1 MQSIIITCTIKA
13 LEDFHIGTGIGN
25 IGLYDDG
32 QFKDSDG
39 FPTLNSSTLKGL
51 LRDSCAALDRAK
63 QKLNIEVDRECFR
76 KLFENFDNLSSLDIK
91 ISPKENQTLSDNTL
105 IHYFT
110 AIEHA
115 RRKAKR
121 GTLHS
126 LEFGASGLEF
136 ELEIRYL
143 NRSIDSEE
151 LAKYIIDGL
160 KNIKSIGGHRRRG
173 FGAIAMNNIEY
184 KVDEITA
191 EKGQVSRGSQLD
203 IIFELYEDTILSSKA
218 QSGNLL
224 STNDYIPGTTI
235 LGMFRSIMLARGLAN
250 TYLDDDRLKA
260 SFFYPMPKAM
270 NNSFDI
276 EVSPVFLSFRK
287 KKVYLTPSSFAP
299 ENVLKD
305 LPGWAVKTS
314 SDPHFA
320 TILSHN
326 TLFSD
331 AEHSDPGKGLYEGYI
346 YREKNDPEWTKS
358 SYYKVDKLYHQ
369 RNKIDPNKQSTDK
382 AGVFIEEK
390 VKQGTRFLGS
400 LFFESEEGCSA
411 FVQDFQPWLKGSTP
425 LHTGRGGKAVRIKQY
440 QLQANPSGS
449 SHAINEDGTFTLSLL
464 SDTILYNK
472 NLRPCKAISADVLS
486 AILGEPFNGSCFQ
499 LLGYVSRAG
508 IISSF
513 SGTSGL
519 RRFRDIAIRKG
530 SCFRYKYTGT
540 DVAALQDRLNELSAK
555 GIGIRKN
562 EGFGAISIN
571 HPLHD
576 LKPRESD
583 TSQAPKLCPSL
594 LPENEKILLSQKA
607 SSYEQA
613 KQISKE
619 LSKYKKEKWK
629 SMLVNVLVH
638 LESGVEINKLTQTLS
653 SKMDPNTNGHWDAN
667 DSRSKIAIKLIEYIN
682 KSTPNETLAI
692 AIKMMLEG
700 QGEKND

>member
-32 QFKDSDG
+32 QFKDNNG
-39 FPTLNSSTLKGL
+39 LPTLNSSTLKGL

-63 QKLNIEVDRECFR
+63 QKLNIDVDRESFR

-91 ISPKENQTLSDNTL
+91 ISPKENQTPSDNTL

-110 AIEHA
+110 AVERGKH
-115 RRKAKR
+115 KAKR
-121 GTLHS
+121 GTLRS
-126 LEFGASGLEF
+126 LEFGASRLEF

-143 NRSIDSEE
+143 NRSKDSEE
-151 LAKYIIDGL
+151 IAKYIIDGL

-173 FGAIAMNNIEY
+173 FGAIALSNIEY
-184 KVDEITA
+184 KVDEIPA

-203 IIFELYEDTILSSKA
+203 IIFELCEDTILSSKA

-235 LGMFRSIMLARGLAN
+235 LGMFRSIMLARGLASS
-250 TYLDDDRLKA
+250 YLDDDKLKA
-260 SFFYPMPKAM
+260 SFFYPMPKDM
-270 NNSFDI
+270 NKAFDI

-287 KKVYLTPSSFAP
+287 KKSYLIPSSFAP
-299 ENVLKD
+299 ESVLKG
-305 LPGWAVKTS
+305 LPGWAVKS
-314 SDPHFA
+314 LDDDQFS

-326 TLFSD
+326 TLFFE
-331 AEHSDPGKGLYEGYI
+331 AEHSDPGRGLYEGYVFRKKDDI
-346 YREKNDPEWTKS
+346 EWINS
-358 SYYKVDKLYHQ
+358 SYYRVDKLYHQ

-390 VKQGTRFLGS
+390 IKQGTRFLGS
-400 LFFESEEGCSA
+400 LLFESEEDCSA

-440 QLQANPSGS
+440 QLQTTASESN
-449 SHAINEDGTFTLSLL
+449 HAIKEDETFTLSLH
-464 SDTILYNK
+464 SDAVLYDN
-472 NLRPCKAISADVLS
+472 NLRPCKAINADILS
-486 AILGEPFNGSCFQ
+486 TMLGEPFNDNCFQ

-519 RRFRDIAIRKG
+519 RKFRDIAIRKG
-530 SCFRYKYTGT
+530 SCFRFKYTGT
-540 DVAALQDRLNELSAK
+540 DVDVLQDRLTELSAQ
-555 GIGIRKN
+555 GIGVRKN

-594 LPENEKILLSQKA
+594 LPENEKIRLSQKA
-607 SSYEQA
+607 SAYEQA

-619 LSKYKKEKWK
+619 LGKYKKEKWR

-638 LESGVEINKLTQTLS
+638 LESGVEIDKLTQTLKY
-653 SKMDPNTNGHWDAN
+653 KMDPNTNGHWDAN
-667 DSRSKIAIKLIEYIN
+667 DSRSKISIKLIEYIN

-692 AIKMMLEG
+692 AIKMMMEG
-700 QGEKND
+700 KGEKND